1 MTSIE
6 RWHKKHYFQIR
17 SQKKGLI
24 QSVMLE
30 SMSRVNIEEKE
41 SACLA
46 EH

>member
-1 MTSIE
+1 MTQE
-6 RWHKKHYFQIR
+6 TLQ
-17 SQKKGLI
+17 SQKKRLI
-24 QSVMLE
+24 QSVMPE